1 MTALASVLACGIVI
15 AAVVWWR
22 RAIETAAAERF
33 DAAVERKRADDA
45 EKATLDALDAKKAAD
60 DQRDPVALANEM
72 IANAG
77 RRSSR

>member
-1 MTALASVLACGIVI
+1 MALLGVLGCVVVI

-22 RAIETAAAERF
+22 RAIETAARDRF

>member
-1 MTALASVLACGIVI
+1 MALLGVLGCVVVI
-15 AAVVWWR
+15 AAVVAWR
-22 RAIETAAAERF
+22 RAIENAARDRF

-45 EKATLDALDAKKAAD
+45 EKATLEALDAKKAAD
-60 DQRDPVALANEM
+60 DKRDPVALANEM